1 MNHAVELANVHFDYG
16 DEFSLNIQELNLN
29 KGEMAL
35 ISGGSGSG
43 KSTLLWLIAG
53 LLRARSGS
61 ISVAGER
68 MDGVSESAA
77 DRIRARHIHQGF
89 ARPPRRRRAHPG
101 RRIQNQHMVPPRST
115 ASRELPLS
123 QCQQEQQHAEQL
135 QQQGNRLLNLRPAA

>member
-1 MNHAVELANVHFDYG
+1 MNHAVELSNVHFDYG
-16 DEFSLNIQELNLN
+16 DEFSLSIQELNLN

-77 DRIRARHIHQGF
+77 DRIRARHIGLVFKRITCFQNL
-89 ARPPRRRRAHPG
+89 ARRTTWHWR
-101 RRIQNQHMVPPRST
+101 
-115 ASRELPLS
+115 
-123 QCQQEQQHAEQL
+123 
-135 QQQGNRLLNLRPAA
+135 